1 MPAGVTLR
9 RDRRRAVIVGR
20 ASTVHNR
27 NSRERMDHTLNQ
39 TASKLPRT
47 LIVWAWLPCTHS
59 GAGILMRR
67 LFVDFPSDRLWALT
81 SRQCVRMLASHDP
94 VPPAERQISVP
105 EVHIHRRWI
114 DRLAR
119 LLNVMLIP
127 WTVWR
132 GVRLVRKRQIEALFT
147 VPFDHFTIAA
157 YLIHAIAGVPIFMYI
172 MDDPAGARRRDGSQP
187 LLYRTFMPRLVRA
200 CKRVWGVSDGMCE
213 YFARTY
219 DVKCQPLLP
228 LLDLEGFQRKGA
240 HGAGRNN
247 GSFHIVFTGSI
258 YSAQVDAVRRL
269 VHVVSQG
276 FGENG
281 GKKIDAQLTLY
292 TPASPG
298 ALERMGLADRNV
310 RQDAV
315 KHEDIAGVLAD
326 ADVAFLP
333 FSFEPEMRHVV
344 ETSFPSK
351 IAEYLAAG
359 LPILAHAPSYSTVAR
374 YCRDHNCGL
383 VVDEPSEAALRDA
396 LLRLSSDAALR
407 ERLSVKSLETAR
419 ANHDASRIAPAFLEQ
434 MC

>member
-1 MPAGVTLR
+1 
-9 RDRRRAVIVGR
+9 
-20 ASTVHNR
+20 
-27 NSRERMDHTLNQ
+27 MDHTLNQ